1 MKKKVLI
8 FGMGLGSGFAKV
20 FQEMGYEICIQYRNE
35 KKKLEYQHEY
45 PGAKYMFSDLTQ
57 TSQVIEELVRLKN
70 EGFVPDIIIQ
80 SAGTPKTDKAVVL
93 ETLPQEEFEKKAI
106 ELIKAENYDN
116 KVTTYDAFLE
126 AYGGLNHP
134 MLELMVGSKAGE
146 FTLDTARQFGEVG
159 YHIVMKMIKDF
170 VASKNDPFLKVE
182 LIYPERNVDSKGLK
196 AFSGQIEK
204 ETSEKIPEGEDP
216 RIFAREIIQKY
227 GL

>member
-1 MKKKVLI
+1 
-8 FGMGLGSGFAKV
+8 MGLGSGFAKV

-80 SAGTPKTDKAVVL
+80 AAGTPMTDKAAVKDKTLSQSEL
-93 ETLPQEEFEKKAI
+93 EEKSI
-106 ELIKAENYDN
+106 AENKRVSFDN
-116 KVTTYDAFLE
+116 KVTTYDALIEVNKDVKHSMHEFV
-126 AYGGLNHP
+126 
-134 MLELMVGSKAGE
+134 VGSKAGE
-146 FTLDTARQFGEVG
+146 FTLDVARTFGEVG

-170 VASKNDPFLKVE
+170 VVSKNDPFLKVE

>member
-1 MKKKVLI
+1 
-8 FGMGLGSGFAKV
+8 MGLGAGFADE
-20 FQEMGYEICIQYRNE
+20 FQDMGYDICIQYRSDKSKSTYE
-35 KKKLEYQHEY
+35 HKY
-45 PGAKYMFSDLTQ
+45 PGAKYMRSPLTDTNQ
-57 TSQVIEELVRLKN
+57 ITQELVRLKH
-70 EGFVPDIIIQ
+70 EGFIPDIIIQ

-146 FTLDTARQFGEVG
+146 FTLDVARTFGEVG

-170 VASKNDPFLKVE
+170 VVSKNDPFLKAE

-196 AFSGQIEK
+196 AFSGQIK
-204 ETSEKIPEGEDP
+204 NETNEKIPEGEDP